1 MRELNSSKKFG
12 KHTFHIK
19 CLSNTEVK
27 KKLTFFSLLLWLA
40 CVVCE
45 RLSFGSFIW
54 ITWQFELSFPR
65 CMTASKNVF
74 CYIIVL
80 QVQEL
85 VQMGALLDFLIDHQ
99 SEISQRDLKLWAAQ
113 IAWGMMYL
121 EKKRFVHRDLATRNI
136 LMSTKQQVR
145 KWPLSEKS
153 WIRTPLS
160 QGCQL

>member
-1 MRELNSSKKFG
+1 M
-12 KHTFHIK
+12 
-19 CLSNTEVK
+19 
-27 KKLTFFSLLLWLA
+27 A
-40 CVVCE
+40 
-45 RLSFGSFIW
+45 
-54 ITWQFELSFPR
+54 
-65 CMTASKNVF
+65 
-74 CYIIVL
+74 VL

-145 KWPLSEKS
+145 RGAYIVRLWF
-153 WIRTPLS
+153 
-160 QGCQL
+160 